1 MYVRFGPLNDGSNKH
16 RLEATVVGRGIA
28 YIATN
33 GRTIKGT
40 WRKAGIT
47 KPTRFF
53 DAQGEAVTL
62 TVGQTFVQVVP
73 TGTRLTIRDG
83 KVPAPSPRSPVA
95 PLPV

>member
-1 MYVRFGPLNDGSNKH
+1 MTGEKKQVDAATGDRVAPRNVVVMYVRFGPLNDGSNKH

-40 WRKAGIT
+40 WRKDGIT

-53 DAQGEAVTL
+53 DARA
-62 TVGQTFVQVVP
+62 
-73 TGTRLTIRDG
+73 RWSR
-83 KVPAPSPRSPVA
+83 
-95 PLPV
+95 